1 MNLQLDVEYDQI
13 FIIDCLTEDQYN
25 NWKISQELMQYLA
38 GNGIQQATSIC
49 RNKKLVIGTL
59 QYLVKLAKSGA
70 KFCLHIVSHGDEN
83 GLWIESTDEDITW
96 EEFRNLL
103 KDINLAMNGSLTV
116 NMTSCLGLH
125 GIKIVDENSSI
136 LPFFGLIG
144 YSEDLEVDKGKEIN
158 RLFYKKLLA
167 GTQINKIVEEI
178 KTELSDTNLYCI
190 SSVGYKAI
198 KNILTKNK

>member
-1 MNLQLDVEYDQI
+1 MTLNLDVEYDQI

-25 NWKISQELMQYLA
+25 NWKISQDLKQYLA
-38 GNGIQQATSIC
+38 DNGIQQTASIC
-49 RNKKLVIGTL
+49 RNKKLVIATL
-59 QYLVKLAKSGA
+59 QHLVRLAAGGT

-83 GLWIESTDEDITW
+83 GLWIESTDEDVSW
-96 EEFRNLL
+96 KEFRNFL
-103 KDINLAMNGSLTV
+103 KNINLSMGGTLTV

-125 GIKIVDENSSI
+125 GIKIVDEKSSM

-144 YSEDLEVDKGKEIN
+144 YSEDLEVDRGKEIN
-158 RLFYKKLLA
+158 NLFYKKLLD
-167 GTQINKIVEEI
+167 GKQINVAVDEI

-198 KNILTKNK
+198 KNTKNF